1 MGLGVVAMAGSA
13 WAKPWNGIIPGTSSE
28 LDVVG
33 KFGEP
38 SKTLSTKPTT
48 SEPEK
53 KTLVF
58 SGPKAIKGTV
68 QAQFKLNAS
77 KVVERIDVFPAVALD
92 MAAIE
97 KSYGPACD
105 ATASNDPCFVSKV
118 SSSKRTYYVYAKL
131 GLAVFFKDDN
141 KTVQLLAFIPGT

>member
-1 MGLGVVAMAGSA
+1 MVPWVVLAASSVV
-13 WAKPWNGIIPGTSSE
+13 AKPWNGIIPGTSSE

-38 SKTLSTKPTT
+38 SKTLVVKAVGP
-48 SEPEK
+48 EPEK

-58 SGPKAIKGTV
+58 SGAKAIKGTV
-68 QAQFKLNAS
+68 QAQFKLSAT

-92 MAAIE
+92 AAAIE

-105 ATASNDPCFVSKV
+105 EAASNAPCFVSKI
-118 SSSKRTYYVYAKL
+118 SATKRTYYVYAKL